1 MKIHI
6 ELNENTNIAAQ
17 LSAVNIYID
26 KYSTKTYEKNDFSGF
41 QDVIIKLE
49 ETKKNN
55 GIKIESDVYTPFHV
69 SCKKTKS
76 GLYKFKVWNA

>member
-6 ELNENTNIAAQ
+6 ELNQNNNIAAQ

-26 KYSTKTYEKNDFSGF
+26 KYSTKTYEKNDFDGL
-41 QDVIIKLE
+41 QNVVIRLE

-55 GIKIESDVYTPFHV
+55 GIKIESDVYKPFHV